1 MSDLTQEAHTIIK
14 ELSLLEMLRRY
25 GDARLVG
32 SVPLDLI
39 VKLDIDI
46 HVLVSN
52 RDLLNTV
59 DSIYHRLLENEQIR
73 EVRISDYRPDGVK
86 ISVDS
91 YPGTSGD
98 WSIDIWITSQVETT
112 GFSFVEHIQRELLPV
127 HRSAIMDIKRSY
139 HDQGLLRD
147 GISMRIYQA
156 VLDYGV
162 RSVKA
167 FHHFLDEQNQEGENF

>member
-1 MSDLTQEAHTIIK
+1 MSDLAQEAHEIIT
-14 ELSLLEMLRRY
+14 ELSLLELLRRF

-73 EVRISDYRPDGVK
+73 EVRISDYRPEGVK
-86 ISVDS
+86 IGIDS

-98 WSIDIWITSQVETT
+98 WSIDVWVTSQVETT
-112 GFSFVEHIQRELLPV
+112 GFSFVERLESELLPV
-127 HRSAIMDIKRSY
+127 HRSAIMEIKRSY
-139 HDQGLLRD
+139 HHQGLLRD

-156 VLDYGV
+156 VLDDKV
-162 RSVKA
+162 RSVKE
-167 FHHFLDEQNQEGENF
+167 FHHYLEEQDQEMDST